1 MLLNKPAFDLK
12 TLVVPGS
19 KSNKYKAERDLVG
32 LSEDRVCLFKSE
44 ADVEETINLPS
55 RVLRNYPRFTVHTN
69 LQDAHLYLV
78 KREFLA
84 NVLTDKTLT
93 TVKGELI
100 PQLVEQQFR
109 SKKGNKELAMEVDPT
124 DINDSHHSRE
134 ITCYAAVADAVTLR
148 VNNIP
153 AYWEAFRLVKAGHL
167 KVDTDTP
174 QLHKQAQIHQ
184 NAQIKECSVGMN
196 SVVSEKTNLSG
207 SAVGAGC
214 VIKEKVILTNSII
227 MDGVTINS
235 GVNIKDSIICEGS
248 CVEGG
253 SSLAQC
259 IVGKQFAVPA
269 SSSFSNQILLDADR
283 MMQV

>member
-1 MLLNKPAFDLK
+1 MWELLARMLEKSGFQNIILAVPDSARSEVLKLPERYKLSVKLDVVGIPGHEEWGTLDTLRHVEDKLTGSEVLIVSGDLITGENLRNLTDLHRAKRSGLTMLLNKPAFDLK

-109 SKKGNKELAMEVDPT
+109 
-124 DINDSHHSRE
+124 
-134 ITCYAAVADAVTLR
+134 
-148 VNNIP
+148 
-153 AYWEAFRLVKAGHL
+153 
-167 KVDTDTP
+167 
-174 QLHKQAQIHQ
+174 Q
-184 NAQIKECSVGMN
+184 
-196 SVVSEKTNLSG
+196 SG
-207 SAVGAGC
+207 A
-214 VIKEKVILTNSII
+214 
-227 MDGVTINS
+227 
-235 GVNIKDSIICEGS
+235 
-248 CVEGG
+248 
-253 SSLAQC
+253 
-259 IVGKQFAVPA
+259 
-269 SSSFSNQILLDADR
+269 
-283 MMQV
+283 